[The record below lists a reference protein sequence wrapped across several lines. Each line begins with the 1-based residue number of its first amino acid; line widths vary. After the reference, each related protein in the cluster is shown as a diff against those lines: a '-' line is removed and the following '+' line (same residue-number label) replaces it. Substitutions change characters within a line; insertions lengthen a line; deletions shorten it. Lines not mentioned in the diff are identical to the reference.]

1 MFQVGD
7 AVVHPVNGAGIVTE
21 LQKLGNQNES
31 LQYYRIKIMDER
43 NKTLVMMPVK
53 QAESLGLRYVI
64 PKIRLKYVW
73 QILQNAPDA
82 LPSDHKK
89 RYSDLEEK
97 LDMQDALQY
106 AEIVRDL
113 EWRRLQEGHLNIPG
127 KRIYNKALRLL
138 IGELALSQEI
148 PIQEA
153 EAQVKTIL
161 AENLSARQLEV
172 AVV

>member
-21 LQKLGNQNES
+21 LQKLGNQHES

-73 QILQNAPDA
+73 EILQNAPDV

-89 RYSDLEEK
+89 RYSALEEK
-97 LDMQDALQY
+97 LDIQDTLQY

-161 AENLSARQLEV
+161 AENLSARQLEI
-172 AVV
+172 VVV